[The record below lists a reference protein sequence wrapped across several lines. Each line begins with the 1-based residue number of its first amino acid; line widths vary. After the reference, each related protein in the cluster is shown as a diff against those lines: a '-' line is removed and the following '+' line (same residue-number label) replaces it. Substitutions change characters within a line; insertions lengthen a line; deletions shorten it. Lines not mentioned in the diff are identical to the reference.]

1 MRRSLLAFALLS
13 GCSGSDDPKNPASSV
28 DSALAET
35 AETAAPDTAPADA
48 VEDTAP
54 AAFNE
59 KLSAMDLYSDI
70 AKKTVS
76 ARNTE
81 FKPTYELWSDGADK
95 TRWIALPAGG
105 KIDNTDMDHWSFPV
119 GTRLWKEFKRDG
131 KRLETR
137 LIEKTGADS
146 YRYGSYVWNDDETEA
161 TWTTAGKADVKGTT
175 HDVPKE
181 ADCQRCHDGEPSRVL
196 GFSAIQ
202 LAKGA
207 PVSLATITPW
217 LKVAPTAGKDYGVPG
232 NATEAAALGTL
243 HANCGNCHNP
253 NDALTYIAAGIELRL
268 YVDERDVKTTKL
280 YTTNVNQ
287 STEKYLAVPYRIEG
301 GNATNSAVWARMN
314 RRDKDQMPPLGT
326 EIVHAGGLAA
336 VKAWIDTLPKP

>member
-1 MRRSLLAFALLS
+1 MRRLLLAAALSLCA
-13 GCSGSDDPKNPASSV
+13 CSSSESPQPAAQA
-28 DSALAET
+28 DSAVADSVV
-35 AETAAPDTAPADA
+35 AADSAPPDTMTA
-48 VEDTAP
+48 EDTAP
-54 AAFNE
+54 AAFSE

-70 AKKTVS
+70 AKKTIA

-95 TRWIALPAGG
+95 RRWIALPAGE

-119 GTRLWKEFKRDG
+119 GTRLWKEFSKDG
-131 KRLETR
+131 RRLETR

-146 YRYGSYVWNDDETEA
+146 YRYGSYLWNDAETEA
-161 TWTTAGKADVKGTT
+161 TWSTAGLANVKGTA

-181 ADCQRCHDGEPSRVL
+181 ADCQRCHDGEPGRFL

-207 PVSLATITPW
+207 PVSLTTITPW
-217 LKVAPTAGKDYGVPG
+217 LKVAPATGKDYGVPG

-253 NDALTYIAAGIELRL
+253 IDALTYIAAGIELRL

-280 YTTNVNQ
+280 YTTTVNQ
-287 STEKYLAVPYRIEG
+287 ATEKYLSVPYRIEG

-326 EIVHAGGLAA
+326 EVVHTAGLAA
-336 VKAWIDTLPKP
+336 VKAWIDTLPRP